1 MVIKNNMALNNNLP
15 LFSNR
20 NLINKPTS
28 GSINRAQNFSVSRLN
43 IRKDIDEAKVSISQ
57 VGKTQRPTT
66 SINRATNPNNNNN
79 NSTSASHTKIGNNS
93 DEYNQE
99 EADNK
104 RYEHIRRLAMARKKE
119 RDLAEKKDGKK

>member
-1 MVIKNNMALNNNLP
+1 MALNNNLP

-79 NSTSASHTKIGNNS
+79 NSTSVSHTKIGNNS
-93 DEYNQE
+93 DEYNQRRQIIK
-99 EADNK
+99 DMNIFVDWQWLVK
-104 RYEHIRRLAMARKKE
+104 RKRFS
-119 RDLAEKKDGKK
+119 